1 MKKLTVILA
10 GILLACCAGPK
21 PVDDAE
27 PRDAD
32 TRADAAS
39 GECLRACNIQLTDCL
54 MMTAQGVGINPS
66 DCDLEDQR
74 CEDSCRRTGKPQ

>member
-1 MKKLTVILA
+1 MRAVILA

-21 PVDDAE
+21 PIVDDAE

-54 MMTAQGVGINPS
+54 MMTGQGVGINPS

-74 CEDSCRRTGKPQ
+74 CEESCRLTGKPQ